1 MRHESLGEWPS
12 GSTGSMQR
20 GGDHARGSRGSALG
34 LRKPGRPAAS
44 MSEVYSSAPNN
55 KSKEGGEGGRG
66 CINRHVDPSLAPA
79 NRYFAPERSC
89 LSNPNTHPHR
99 DSLQNRFCFENK
111 KGGGGR
117 GCSSSSSSS
126 SLS

>member
-55 KSKEGGEGGRG
+55 KSKEGGGGREG
-66 CINRHVDPSLAPA
+66 VHQPARRPQFGPSQPVLCP
-79 NRYFAPERSC
+79 
-89 LSNPNTHPHR
+89 
-99 DSLQNRFCFENK
+99 
-111 KGGGGR
+111 
-117 GCSSSSSSS
+117 
-126 SLS
+126 